1 MKEILLQEISE
12 NEFKELISETM
23 RQELI
28 NYIKAPENPKS
39 TEFIT
44 RQETARFLKISLN
57 SLNDWTKK
65 GFIPA
70 YRIGNR
76 VRYKRHE
83 VEQSLKTVQTLKY
96 RR

>member
-1 MKEILLQEISE
+1 MKNLLIESLTV
-12 NEFKELISETM
+12 NEFKELISEAI

-44 RQETARFLKISLN
+44 RQETARFLKISLPTLN
-57 SLNDWTKK
+57 SWTKT
-65 GFIPA
+65 GLIPA

-76 VRYKRHE
+76 VRYKLQE